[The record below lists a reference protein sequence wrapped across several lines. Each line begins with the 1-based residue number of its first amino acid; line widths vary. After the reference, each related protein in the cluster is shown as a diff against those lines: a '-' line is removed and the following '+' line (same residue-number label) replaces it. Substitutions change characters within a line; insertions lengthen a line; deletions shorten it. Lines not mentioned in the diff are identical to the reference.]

1 MTQMNLSRGQK
12 QTQDTGNKLKTL
24 RNRLKTRLSRGVGEW
39 GERDGLGD
47 WGSERQAVTYR
58 MGGYQGPTVK
68 HREVVN
74 IPG

>member
-1 MTQMNLSRGQK
+1 MNLSRGQK

-47 WGSERQAVTYR
+47 WG
-58 MGGYQGPTVK
+58 
-68 HREVVN
+68 
-74 IPG
+74 